1 MACLLALWHWR
12 GILADV
18 ITIGPDKLTL
28 VAHTSN
34 LTGIRTGFASLA
46 FHLNGSVVESCPGSG
61 SGWLY
66 TTAQDNAGKWT
77 TDVRSLRL
85 DVFASPDSPTGLPT
99 RVLNG
104 TSADRWATVHLVLRV
119 SQGLW
124 VAFYSTGRR
133 ARAAIG
139 ATARGPFIPD
149 PLFGIH
155 SLSSGWEAGCSIEAD
170 GGFSLET
177 ENQTTVSGWV
187 MYDTLCAGSTGLIGW
202 AKVSIDKIGRTVQ
215 LIARDSANPRNFSLP
230 GRVAARTGGNLASD
244 VTFGGLPAIFYLS
257 KPSPQQYL
265 WAVVQGGHDA
275 DKRVLQPAP
284 ESNRHVHR

>member
-1 MACLLALWHWR
+1 MLLLAVLHWR
-12 GILADV
+12 VILTDV
-18 ITIGPDKLTL
+18 ITIGSDELTL

-34 LTGIRTGFASLA
+34 LTGSRTGFASLA
-46 FHLNGSVVESCPGSG
+46 FHLNGSVVESSPGL
-61 SGWLY
+61 GWLY

-85 DVFASPDSPTGLPT
+85 DVFAGAGIPIGSAI
-99 RVLNG
+99 RALNG
-104 TSADRWATVHLVLRV
+104 TSADRWATAHLVLKV
-119 SQGLW
+119 NEGLW

-139 ATARGPFIPD
+139 ASARGPFVPD
-149 PLFGIH
+149 PIFGIH
-155 SLSSGWEAGCSIEAD
+155 SLNAGWEAGCSIEAD

-187 MYDTLCAGSTGLIGW
+187 MYDTLCAGSKGLIGW
-202 AKVSIDKIGRTVQ
+202 AKVSIDKIGRTVH

-265 WAVVQGGHDA
+265 WAVVRGGHGTDE
-275 DKRVLQPAP
+275 RVLEPAP
-284 ESNRHVHR
+284 GCAF